1 MGAEAAA
8 PDPAAVDPRFARSVA
23 RWLRAY
29 PRRWRAT
36 RTAEV
41 TDLLADLAP
50 PGARR
55 LDLRSGLGLV
65 RGGWATRWREH
76 PPLGPWL
83 AYLGWE
89 RRLDPRYRDWV
100 RDDIEGALFGARR
113 AAAGLALYGVLTLAG
128 ALGEGGGAPAALL
141 TVLLPTVALVAAA
154 WGPFI
159 RDRAVAKHLAIR
171 PGEVVT
177 PSARVHAVVA
187 RTRVAAGPWTV
198 AACTVAVTS
207 VVASTT
213 VLALADR
220 MLAATGCGRACFSVD
235 AVPVTPGFRVA
246 VLGAAGVAL
255 GVGALLAVR
264 ARHRLRRWEPRLQ
277 PARWVTPLRSPGVVR
292 LLVASAVVAGL
303 AVVLPDLAA
312 ALAGPVLV
320 ASALAVPVLLVA
332 WRTVASG
339 ATRATA
345 GIEVLRVVTSGRDR
359 PDHGVPGFLPATTWL
374 PAGTVAPLPAAAD
387 PRLPAARPSGPAA
400 DPYRPGDA

>member
-1 MGAEAAA
+1 MGAEPAAT
-8 PDPAAVDPRFARSVA
+8 DPAAVDPRFARSVS

-29 PRRWRAT
+29 PRRWRTT

-83 AYLGWE
+83 AYVAWE

-100 RDDIEGALFGARR
+100 RDDIEGGLFAVRRVLVIGLLVSLFFVGTSTTSALTTFW
-113 AAAGLALYGVLTLAG
+113 LQF
-128 ALGEGGGAPAALL
+128 AALSV
-141 TVLLPTVALVAAA
+141 VL
-154 WGPFI
+154 WGPLH
-159 RDRAVAKHLAIR
+159 RDRAVAKHLALR

-177 PSARVHAVVA
+177 PAARVHAVVA
-187 RTRVAAGPWTV
+187 RTRLAAGSWTV
-198 AACTVAVTS
+198 AACVATL
-207 VVASTT
+207 ASLAASAT
-213 VLALADR
+213 VLALSDQV
-220 MLAATGCGRACFSVD
+220 LAATGCGRACFTVD
-235 AVPVTPGFRVA
+235 TLPVTPGFRTAVA
-246 VLGAAGVAL
+246 VGTGAAL
-255 GVGALLAVR
+255 GVGTLLAWR
-264 ARHRLRRWEPRLQ
+264 ARRRLRRWTPVPQ
-277 PARWVTPLRSPGVVR
+277 PSRWVTPLHARGWARLVVGAAAAVGMA
-292 LLVASAVVAGL
+292 VAV
-303 AVVLPDLAA
+303 PDLAA
-312 ALAGPVLV
+312 GLAGPVLV
-320 ASALAVPVLLVA
+320 ASALALPVLLVA

-374 PAGTVAPLPAAAD
+374 PAGTVAPLPAAPD
-387 PRLPAARPSGPAA
+387 PRLPAAPPSGPTGPTA
-400 DPYRPGDA
+400 DPYRPGDV